1 MTKKLS
7 RKQLEE
13 KRAKI
18 DKRRK
23 KARAKSKALPGQYP
37 TNATFAFTPG
47 TVLIQPHTWLFYGFF
62 KKSLKQRLSML
73 AQEDAICAPVFSS
86 FQESIRHEYL
96 VEMRLRFQFKR
107 LLNAWRLRQMDKKTS
122 DFIDPV
128 TLYPIRRPVYVYDS
142 VQKRRYVFEADSL
155 NKAIKKNLY
164 THQYTVPTPR
174 KPVNLLTNKPF
185 TFAQL
190 VSIYDQ
196 LMACKLRIEDFSLY
210 RKWQFR
216 IDTWKLYMGEH
227 LYMAAIKE
235 ELYNYQSSDGK
246 DMLEDFIKDMAAI
259 IKIHLTERFEL
270 IITNAVNWYPEHQLL
285 QLLRSLCLSS
295 YESNTFQLNT
305 GLLIANR
312 FSHLFKPNYPH
323 CDLWDQVWDRMVADS
338 AAERALEQA
347 DIEMGR

>member
-1 MTKKLS
+1 MAKKRS
-7 RKQLEE
+7 RKQREE
-13 KRAKI
+13 EREKMN
-18 DKRRK
+18 KRRK
-23 KARAKSKALPGQYP
+23 RLRAKSKGVIGQP
-37 TNATFAFTPG
+37 PIHIEFVFKPG
-47 TVLIQPHTWLFYGFF
+47 TILIQPHTWLLYGFF
-62 KKSLKQRLSML
+62 LKPLKHRLSIL
-73 AQEDAICAPVFSS
+73 AQQDAICIPAFSS

-96 VEMRLRFQFKR
+96 VEVRLRFQFKR
-107 LLNAWRLRQMDKKTS
+107 VLNAWRLRQMNKKSS
-122 DFIDPV
+122 DLIDPV
-128 TLYPIRRPVYVYDS
+128 TLYPIRKPIYVYDG

-164 THQYTVPTPR
+164 THQYTVPSPR

-196 LMACKLRIEDFSLY
+196 LLACKLRMEDFSLY

-216 IDTWKLYMGEH
+216 LDTWKLYMGNH
-227 LYMAAIKE
+227 LYIAAIKE

-246 DMLEDFIKDMAAI
+246 DMLEDFIKDMAAT

-270 IITNAVNWYPEHQLL
+270 IITNAINWYPEHQLL

-295 YESNTFQLNT
+295 YESSTFQLNS
-305 GLLIANR
+305 GLLILNR
-312 FSHLFKPNYPH
+312 FSHLFTPNYPN
-323 CDLWDQVWDRMVADS
+323 CDLWNQVWDRMVADS
-338 AAERALEQA
+338 EAELALELA

>member
-1 MTKKLS
+1 MAKKLS
-7 RKQLEE
+7 RTQREE
-13 KRAKI
+13 AREKI
-18 DKRRK
+18 TKRRK
-23 KARAKSKALPGQYP
+23 KARAKSFKGQSL
-37 TNATFAFTPG
+37 THVEFAFKPG
-47 TVLIQPHTWLFYGFF
+47 TVLIQPHTWLLYGFF
-62 KKSLKQRLSML
+62 LKPLKQRLLTL
-73 AQEDAICAPVFSS
+73 AQQDAICIPAFSS
-86 FQESIRHEYL
+86 FQESIRHEYI
-96 VEMRLRFQFKR
+96 VEIRLRFQFKR
-107 LLNAWRLRQMDKKTS
+107 VLNAWRLRQMNKKSS
-122 DFIDPV
+122 DLIDPV
-128 TLYPIRRPVYVYDS
+128 TLYPIRRPIYVYDGL
-142 VQKRRYVFEADSL
+142 QKRRYVFEADSL

-164 THQYTVPTPR
+164 THQYTVPSPR

-185 TFAQL
+185 TYAQL

-216 IDTWKLYMGEH
+216 IDTWKLYMGNH

-235 ELYNYQSSDGK
+235 ELYNYQSADGK
-246 DMLEDFIKDMAAI
+246 DMLEDFIKDMALT
-259 IKIHLTERFEL
+259 IKINLTERFEL

-312 FSHLFKPNYPH
+312 FSHLFKPNYPN
-323 CDLWDQVWDRMVADS
+323 CDLWNQVWDRMVADS
-338 AAERALEQA
+338 EAERALEQA